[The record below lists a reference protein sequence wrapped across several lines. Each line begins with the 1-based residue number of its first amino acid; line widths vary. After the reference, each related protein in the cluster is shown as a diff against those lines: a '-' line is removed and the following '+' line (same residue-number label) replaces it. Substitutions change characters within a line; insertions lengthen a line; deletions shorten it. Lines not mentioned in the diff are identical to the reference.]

1 MFRDEVS
8 VTGATYQGNGYA
20 AITKTVRPSFG
31 GRRQFNLY
39 RLNRADWYA
48 FKQEMLE
55 DLEDGDTVEVFTFDA
70 TSRGIANLLNGLFV
84 HGIEEEVFKNAN

>member
-1 MFRDEVS
+1 MFRDEVTVVGS
-8 VTGATYQGNGYA
+8 TYQNNGSA
-20 AITKTVRPSFG
+20 TPTKNKTQG
-31 GRRQFNLY
+31 DARRQFNLY
-39 RLNRADWYA
+39 RLNRCDWYA
-48 FKQEMLE
+48 FKREMLE

>member
-8 VTGATYQGNGYA
+8 VTGATYQSNGYA
-20 AITKTVRPSFG
+20 AITKTKAKASA
-31 GRRQFNLY
+31 RRQFNLY
-39 RLNRADWYA
+39 RLNRSDWYA

-84 HGIEEEVFKNAN
+84 NGIEPGEEGHVN